1 MNIDGRCHCGYIRF
15 NRLLEDGSIDHPADT
30 FCPPLI
36 TPLGRVFCVHFTGRQ
51 FDNWLA
57 VTTA

>member
-36 TPLGRVFCVHFTGRQ
+36 TQDMHRPLVVAWR
-51 FDNWLA
+51 
-57 VTTA
+57 